1 MYIQWVLLRRGSAYA
16 PALRDAGLTSL
27 LQQEAGLRGE
37 KSEKSPG
44 DWLARFFSTW
54 VRGGRSCQG
63 ALKERS
69 LLFGFHSCP

>member
-16 PALRDAGLTSL
+16 PALRDAGLISR

-54 VRGGRSCQG
+54 VKILPGSGVGGVAR
-63 ALKERS
+63 E
-69 LLFGFHSCP
+69 P